1 MNATTTTR
9 TTTPTGAH
17 RRPIRL
23 VAVGLAATTLCV
35 AGAGFAAAANP
46 GTGFARAVEGA
57 VQAVGID
64 WSAMPENY
72 SQEQYE
78 SFWGAG
84 YSAQDVEELSALW
97 GTADTETKARA
108 GQLLLDGQ
116 PVPVTPSGPEDPS
129 AVQITAEQ
137 VDAFFGAGY
146 DGTDVDELSALWG
159 TEFSET
165 KARAGQ
171 LLLDGQ
177 PLPIE
182 PGGTP
187 AEVAGS

>member
-1 MNATTTTR
+1 MNASTTTT
-9 TTTPTGAH
+9 GN
-17 RRPIRL
+17 RRKPLRL

-46 GTGFARAVEGA
+46 ETGFARVVEGA

-72 SQEQYE
+72 TQAQYE
-78 SFWGAG
+78 AFWGAG
-84 YSAQDVEELSALW
+84 YASQDVEELSTLW

-108 GQLLLDGQ
+108 GQLLIDGQ
-116 PVPVTPSGPEDPS
+116 PVPVAPSGPEDTRV
-129 AVQITAEQ
+129 AEITAEQ
-137 VDAFFGAGY
+137 ADALVGAGY
-146 DGTDVDELSALWG
+146 AGADVDELSALWG

-171 LLLDGQ
+171 LLLDGAT
-177 PLPIE
+177 LPVE
-182 PGGTP
+182 PSGTP

>member
-1 MNATTTTR
+1 MNATPTTGSRR
-9 TTTPTGAH
+9 TPL
-17 RRPIRL
+17 RL

-35 AGAGFAAAANP
+35 AGAGLAAAANP

-72 SQEQYE
+72 SQAQYE
-78 SFWGAG
+78 AFWGAG
-84 YSAQDVEELSALW
+84 YGAQDVAELSALW

-116 PVPVTPSGPEDPS
+116 PVPVAPSGTEEPPAVVSPEQS
-129 AVQITAEQ
+129 
-137 VDAFFGAGY
+137 DAFFGAGY
-146 DGTDVDELSALWG
+146 GPDDVDELSALWG
-159 TEFSET
+159 TEFLET

-171 LLLDGQ
+171 LLLDGE
-177 PLPIE
+177 PLPVE
-182 PGGTP
+182 PVGTP